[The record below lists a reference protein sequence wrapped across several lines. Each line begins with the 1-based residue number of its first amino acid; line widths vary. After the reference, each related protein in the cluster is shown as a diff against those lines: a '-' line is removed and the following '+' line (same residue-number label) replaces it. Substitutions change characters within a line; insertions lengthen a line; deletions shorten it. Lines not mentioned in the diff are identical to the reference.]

1 MFERNYACD
10 RWIYS
15 YFRLIDLNETGADAL
30 QRQLY
35 FCMFGQALY
44 MKAQVEGWR
53 SNNIWGLLTWQYNE
67 VWPTGG
73 WGSIEYGSP
82 VRTNAAVN
90 PCTLLL
96 YALTKRLVNR
106 WLARALAGDGSH
118 YNTFWR
124 PRRSQ
129 T

>member
-15 YFRLIDLNETGADAL
+15 YFRLIDLNETGAEAL

-90 PCTLLL
+90 PFTLLPICPWPSDL
-96 YALTKRLVNR
+96 
-106 WLARALAGDGSH
+106 
-118 YNTFWR
+118 
-124 PRRSQ
+124 
-129 T
+129 

>member
-15 YFRLIDLNETGADAL
+15 YFRLIDLNELGADAL

-53 SNNIWGLLTWQYNE
+53 SNNI
-67 VWPTGG
+67 
-73 WGSIEYGSP
+73 
-82 VRTNAAVN
+82 
-90 PCTLLL
+90 
-96 YALTKRLVNR
+96 
-106 WLARALAGDGSH
+106 
-118 YNTFWR
+118 
-124 PRRSQ
+124 
-129 T
+129 